1 MRITENEQLALGV
14 DDRFKVIEV
23 HFVVGAVP
31 FERIM
36 YNLPTVTFGDGHE
49 RCIDRS
55 LYDDFISGVTKYI
68 DCQAYALDNPGNI
81 GDPFSFY
88 FPAMQVV
95 EPIDNG
101 LPIARRSLGIS
112 VNRVL

>member
-1 MRITENEQLALGV
+1 
-14 DDRFKVIEV
+14 
-23 HFVVGAVP
+23 
-31 FERIM
+31 M

-68 DCQAYALDNPGNI
+68 DCQAYALDNPGDI